1 MGLGWGGFR
10 VGMCELG
17 WRELRT
23 LGRAGVNWRELR
35 WVWAELG
42 RVFVC
47 RAGVSW
53 SGARCVGWGCAVESG
68 VRCVG
73 LE

>member
-1 MGLGWGGFR
+1 M
-10 VGMCELG
+10 
-17 WRELRT
+17 
-23 LGRAGVNWRELR
+23 R

-53 SGARCVGWGCAVESG
+53 SGARCVGWGCAVENEVG
-68 VRCVG
+68 CVG
-73 LE
+73 LEWVRSG